1 MAINFKSK
9 ILLNMKQPLVSILA
23 PCYNGARFLHKFFE
37 SLLEQQYKKI
47 ELVFINDGSID
58 DSEKIVYSYKAKM
71 EACGMS
77 LIYEYRE
84 NAGIGAAIDR
94 GLKLMHGE
102 YFTWIGIDDYYHP
115 LFLKKLVSCM
125 EENKKYSVVRDDGDI
140 VDENDNT
147 VILGKMADANYD
159 KYNEHLFDNAILER
173 NFQFGYSLVRT
184 ADFLKINPKR
194 TIYPSREGQNWQILL
209 PLFYNGLSAFY
220 SEPLYYVLNNSH
232 SVSRDPRKGG
242 LKKLLAQKE
251 EYKKIL
257 TETLCS
263 FQFQEREKYLL
274 IVNDKYAR
282 MEMRLGYEFN
292 DGNLLKR
299 KYQELKKLGT
309 VKNIDH
315 ILYLRFHFPIFNK
328 ILVCLKTFFAKKS

>member
-1 MAINFKSK
+1 M
-9 ILLNMKQPLVSILA
+9 
-23 PCYNGARFLHKFFE
+23 
-37 SLLEQQYKKI
+37 
-47 ELVFINDGSID
+47 VFINDGSTD
-58 DSEKIVYSYKAKM
+58 DSEKIVHSYKEKM

-115 LFLKKLVSCM
+115 LFFQKLVSFM
-125 EENKKYSVVRDDGDI
+125 EENKKYSVVRNDGYV
-140 VDENDNT
+140 VDEDDNS
-147 VILGKMADANYD
+147 VVLGKMADSNCD

-184 ADFLKINPKR
+184 VDFVKINHKR

-220 SEPLYYVLNNSH
+220 SGPLYYVLNNSH

-257 TETLCS
+257 TETLYS
-263 FQFQEREKYLL
+263 FDFKEREKYLL

-292 DGNLLKR
+292 DETLLMS
-299 KYQELKKLGT
+299 KYNELKKLGT
-309 VKNIDH
+309 VKNIDR
-315 ILYLRFHFPIFNK
+315 ILYLRFHYPILDK
-328 ILVCLKTFFAKKS
+328 VVICLKTIFAQK